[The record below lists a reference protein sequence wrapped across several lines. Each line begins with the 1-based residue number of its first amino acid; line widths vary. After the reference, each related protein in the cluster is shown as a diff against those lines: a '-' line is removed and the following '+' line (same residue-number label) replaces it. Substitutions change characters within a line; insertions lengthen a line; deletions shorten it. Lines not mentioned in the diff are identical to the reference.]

1 MVWAN
6 RQRDIACIA
15 TTSSGLV
22 GSSGGWGVQVL
33 AAGMVQYGRG
43 AQASGEVDLVWPS
56 YPMCVR
62 VSYLEGIVPCY
73 VRSAPP
79 RSPHT
84 RLVPPN
90 DPHEPHMLH
99 AHSHA
104 LSLSLSRSFSC
115 LRLSYRKRTHANA
128 HTLAQRGRA
137 QHIAEPPGKPRSPR
151 TLTRP
156 HARTHT
162 IHRAA
167 NHRRHMPT
175 AARH

>member
-15 TTSSGLV
+15 TTSSGL
-22 GSSGGWGVQVL
+22 GSSWCVQVL

-62 VSYLEGIVPCY
+62 VAYLEGIVPCY

-90 DPHEPHMLH
+90 DPHEPHMLP

-104 LSLSLSRSFSC
+104 LSRSFSC
-115 LRLSYRKRTHANA
+115 LRLSFRKRTHANA

-156 HARTHT
+156 HARTHA

-167 NHRRHMPT
+167 NHRRQMPT